1 MSDIIDEKEETKLAI
16 ELSDE
21 DIDIMYQ
28 TWLEKQKLKETKNER
43 DAK

>member
-1 MSDIIDEKEETKLAI
+1 MSDMVYEKEEPKLAI

-28 TWLEKQKLKETKNER
+28 TWLEKQKLKETKDE
-43 DAK
+43 